1 MPEALLAAQQAAE
14 AVRNASGIATL
25 LDSCKQHIEDC
36 RARPARKT
44 LSCQTLLRMLQEA
57 VNATSS
63 GISGWSSNAPSLP
76 SQSGWGRLVD
86 SFMINGTIDGMVAF
100 QPERVGCVRAEKSR
114 RRMAIHRTSD
124 EISCNIAMHGQWEDC
139 KALAKAWKLAMSYP
153 RGRGYSNAPPLFVD
167 IGANI
172 GACTL
177 HMLSC
182 ADLSVVAF
190 EVNPKNMAVLARSL
204 AANSDLQSRVV
215 LYDMGLGDADLDAVP
230 MAWSP
235 ANFGNTWLTGTTQPE
250 PRAKITAKIRRLDD
264 VLWPPGSQ
272 MPWVP
277 LLKLDVEGNELNV
290 LRGARRL
297 LAAGAIKVM
306 RTEVSPIW
314 LRGQSNGT
322 AEELHA
328 MMLGYG
334 YWAYLHITP
343 DESGFSDPVEN
354 ISSLRFGG
362 GAYRDVF
369 YAWLANT

>member
-1 MPEALLAAQQAAE
+1 MPCRDRCRWLNLLSLYASVVRALRKSKTTTFQDGFRTVLCN
-14 AVRNASGIATL
+14 VRCLHRMRRRFWLLSRRRGGCNANASGIATL

-76 SQSGWGRLVD
+76 SQSGWGLVD
-86 SFMINGTIDGMVAF
+86 SFMIIGTIDGMVAF
-100 QPERVGCVRAEKSR
+100 QQERVGCVRAEKSR

-139 KALAKAWKLAMSYP
+139 KALAMAWKLAMSYP

-190 EVNPKNMAVLARSL
+190 EALTQRTWPSWRALLRQTVIFKV
-204 AANSDLQSRVV
+204 
-215 LYDMGLGDADLDAVP
+215 
-230 MAWSP
+230 AWCSTIWVWATP
-235 ANFGNTWLTGTTQPE
+235 TSTQC
-250 PRAKITAKIRRLDD
+250 R
-264 VLWPPGSQ
+264 WP
-272 MPWVP
+272 
-277 LLKLDVEGNELNV
+277 
-290 LRGARRL
+290 GARQIL
-297 LAAGAIKVM
+297 E
-306 RTEVSPIW
+306 T
-314 LRGQSNGT
+314 
-322 AEELHA
+322 
-328 MMLGYG
+328 LG
-334 YWAYLHITP
+334 
-343 DESGFSDPVEN
+343 
-354 ISSLRFGG
+354 
-362 GAYRDVF
+362 
-369 YAWLANT
+369 